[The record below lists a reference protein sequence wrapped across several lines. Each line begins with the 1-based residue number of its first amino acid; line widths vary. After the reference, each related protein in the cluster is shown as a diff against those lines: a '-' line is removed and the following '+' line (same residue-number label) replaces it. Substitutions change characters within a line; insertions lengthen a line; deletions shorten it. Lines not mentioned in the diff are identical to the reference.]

1 MWVEGCGGA
10 EEGGWEP
17 WHFWWDYGSRVWRGL
32 RIWREGV
39 RVLAWRSGGAKGTWN

>member
-17 WHFWWDYGSRVWRGL
+17 WHFGGITV
-32 RIWREGV
+32 EGC
-39 RVLAWRSGGAKGTWN
+39 GGVEGFGGKG